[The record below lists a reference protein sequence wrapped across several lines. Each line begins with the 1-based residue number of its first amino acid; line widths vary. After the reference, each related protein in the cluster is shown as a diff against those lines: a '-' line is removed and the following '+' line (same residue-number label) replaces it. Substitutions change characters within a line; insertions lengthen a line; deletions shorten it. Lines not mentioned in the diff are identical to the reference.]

1 MEKME
6 KLAVDWLPQ
15 DLQDAINSFIEQFN
29 IMVEYDLPEIP
40 FEYGSNLISIMSKYP
55 EHNKLTL
62 DLMKILSE
70 EPRLKGM
77 FDTIQVKN

>member
-40 FEYGSNLISIMSKYP
+40 FEYGSNLISTMSKYP

-62 DLMKILSE
+62 DLMKILSK
-70 EPRLKGM
+70 EPRLKNI
-77 FDTIQVKN
+77 FNNIQVKN